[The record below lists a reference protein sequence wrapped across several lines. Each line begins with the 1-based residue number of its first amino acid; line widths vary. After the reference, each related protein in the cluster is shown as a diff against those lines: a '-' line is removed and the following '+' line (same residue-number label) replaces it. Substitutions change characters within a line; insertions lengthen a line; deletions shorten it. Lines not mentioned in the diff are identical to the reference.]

1 MLSEFDR
8 FHIVLVVETVF
19 QLRVEALML
28 AIMSSAIGQ
37 KMLQVAQVMAGWSRV
52 AVAVLLTLTDDG
64 EVVVT
69 LLRNVVLLSIVVI
82 LSFLMVH
89 WLLVM
94 SSKRQF

>member
-1 MLSEFDR
+1 M
-8 FHIVLVVETVF
+8 
-19 QLRVEALML
+19 
-28 AIMSSAIGQ
+28 
-37 KMLQVAQVMAGWSRV
+37 
-52 AVAVLLTLTDDG
+52 LLTLTDDG

-94 SSKRQF
+94 SGNRQF